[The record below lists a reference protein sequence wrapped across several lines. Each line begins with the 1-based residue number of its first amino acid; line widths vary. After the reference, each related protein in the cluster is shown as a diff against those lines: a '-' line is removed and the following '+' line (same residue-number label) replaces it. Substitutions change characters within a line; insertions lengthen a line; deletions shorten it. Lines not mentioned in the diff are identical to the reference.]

1 MMASGEIRLSSTMM
15 RRMPVLAQSQNL
27 TQSGCYSVCLPSDT
41 GNSTASFVFSI
52 PGVAVDPNVP
62 ASFSIAGSVDLGFY
76 SIYTYQLNNA
86 NGTPLTGPGYSAAEY
101 ISPADTSIN
110 ANGIYMPLNNGQLS
124 DRVGFVNPP
133 TVPANIVTT
142 QTFTALY
149 QGYFYDLS
157 TVFQH
162 QNISSYGSPYY
173 IVTNTV
179 TVINP

>member
-1 MMASGEIRLSSTMM
+1 M
-15 RRMPVLAQSQNL
+15 
-27 TQSGCYSVCLPSDT
+27 
-41 GNSTASFVFSI
+41 
-52 PGVAVDPNVP
+52 
-62 ASFSIAGSVDLGFY
+62 AGSVDLGFY

-110 ANGIYMPLNNGQLS
+110 ANGVYMPLNEGQLS

-133 TVPANIVTT
+133 TAPANIVTT

-173 IVTNTV
+173 IVTNSV